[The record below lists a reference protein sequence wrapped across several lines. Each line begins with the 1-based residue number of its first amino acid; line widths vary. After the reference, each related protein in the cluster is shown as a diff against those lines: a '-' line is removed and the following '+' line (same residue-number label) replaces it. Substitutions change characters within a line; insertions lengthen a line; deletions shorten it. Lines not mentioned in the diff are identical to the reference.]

1 MKKRLLS
8 AALALAMVL
17 TMLPL
22 TAFAASS
29 SGWED
34 PQKNSTTTTTITWRE
49 LTSGD
54 TKTSLSYY
62 KAGATLQGY
71 TIQKDGW
78 YTVVNS
84 NGTYSGYGVVDGSA
98 GVMTS
103 TGSGYWYPTIVG
115 NGSATADKQT
125 NIVLLSNNTEFNSV
139 SVPVFLSLYFNNFTI
154 DLNGHTLAGT
164 LAIPATY
171 QQDAK
176 TVNNTFS
183 SLTIKDSK
191 ASTAVLPSGTASTF
205 SVTVA
210 EAGTDKAKTTNTT
223 VQLENVNTSGTVGM
237 FCTTSGTVNLQN
249 AACASIQINSTSG
262 GTINVGYNNTR
273 GQVGWAALYS
283 TSGGK
288 INFYNGT
295 TTASEAS
302 NAVALYGSGSV
313 LTATSST
320 LGKVAL
326 FGRAADT
333 FTTQTE
339 SQKNT
344 LDAPKASLIRSSAT
358 AIVQNGT
365 GEALTKNYTV
375 ELSGDANGG
384 DITLPQAN
392 ITITNAKAGTIDLDS
407 GNLTV
412 TGSATGL
419 ASTGN
424 LTLGASD
431 KTVNFEVKGTNVT
444 IGEITATAGTV
455 NMTTPASETNTFGKI
470 TKTVKI
476 ANKGISGGVFSNQ
489 GYPDA
494 ANLVDSLRFRV
505 ARTNSGGIV
514 YYSESQFQK
523 LIDEYAANEKNV
535 ISILGDNISSS
546 GGNTITIKNGTEKL
560 TVIKYWNSNMSIA
573 LPQTV
578 NGINVLKWTE
588 YQEITSTGTDGS
600 TTTSEKLLGEVS
612 SFKYSTPLPAT
623 NIVLNAQ
630 VTDNAITKL
639 ENVTSKIEGLTARL
653 NGTVIT
659 LSGAVPSKNC
669 TIELDI
675 TTDGKPSASWPTLA
689 VVYDNG
695 SVRFA
700 HQNIGLPEWLRVG
713 PDDKTLVINGV
724 TTYTLNGSA
733 LRVQATGLPA
743 AQIHGYTKKMP
754 VIVNASG
761 VGGTGWTNDGR
772 RDLANTMSSD
782 VYHTFTEVTDGSSVD
797 FSKNPAVK
805 ELLNAAVA
813 GITDSQID
821 SWLLNAQNAAWRKVN
836 NNTNPNADQRKQTGY
851 DQVHVVA
858 YMAVNLSN
866 YSYSNTPG
874 TLTMTLTPSYYVEVR
889 QSNPSSFTAYKL
901 DENNSTELNYLRPVQ
916 NRSLGNLTGDMGE
929 GIELKLVV
937 PSNFTVTGTYA
948 HQGGTYVYRK
958 DFKVTRDTTNSM
970 TFTIT
975 HTMNNALGS
984 FVVNGSAPMVTLYDK
999 KGTGNK
1005 VLGYYDLLQPAV
1017 DDAEEGNHINVDSNF
1032 TGNCNISVTGKAR
1045 KFTIDTHGKNKV
1057 TSNVSGVVTEV
1068 ASGSE
1073 YQIQL
1078 ERDNIVS
1085 TTVSVSG
1092 VTGGTM
1098 TANVTSTRPGQTVT
1112 LTANPS
1118 AGYQVGTPTVR
1129 TNTGAAVSVSAL
1141 GNNTFSFVVP
1151 AGATSIS
1158 VTPSFVLNTGLP
1170 FTDVPANAWYFDGVK
1185 YCYNTMKGGYR
1196 LMEGFSATQF
1206 GPNSAFTRAEVV
1218 TILWNMKG
1226 RPTPGYAYR
1235 TYSDVPTSH
1244 WAYNAITWATNKGY
1258 AEGYPGGTFRPS
1270 QSVTREEMVV
1280 FLWRAAGKPAGYS
1293 SLSLNGYTDGY
1304 NVHDWAQNA
1313 MKWALAYGILSGQN
1327 SVSLG
1332 GTIAPRAVAYRSQ
1345 VAVTVMNFDKLK
1357 LF

>member
-49 LTSGD
+49 LTSSD

-191 ASTAVLPSGTASTF
+191 ASTAVLPTGTGSTF
-205 SVTVA
+205 AVEVG
-210 EAGTDKAKTTNTT
+210 AGGTSKETNTT
-223 VQLENVNTSGTVGM
+223 VQLENVKTSGHVKVW
-237 FCTTSGTVNLQN
+237 CTNGGTVNLQN
-249 AACASIQINSTSG
+249 AEASGITVNSTTN
-262 GTINVGYNNTR
+262 GTVNVGYNNTR
-273 GQVGWAALYS
+273 GKATWVTVTS

-288 INFYNGT
+288 INLYNAFVQKT
-295 TTASEAS
+295 TNASDP
-302 NAVALYGSGSV
+302 AVCLTGSGSV

-320 LGKVAL
+320 LGGVTM
-326 FGRAADT
+326 FGRTDAT
-333 FTTQTE
+333 FTPQTE

-344 LDAPKASLIRSSAT
+344 LDAPKVSLVRSSAASIKVEST
-358 AIVQNGT
+358 SGT
-365 GEALTKNYTV
+365 EALTKNYTV

-384 DITLPQAN
+384 AITLPQAN
-392 ITITNAKAGTIDLDS
+392 ITITNAKAGAIDLDS

-424 LTLGASD
+424 LTLGDAG
-431 KTVNFEVKGTNVT
+431 KTVNFEVKGTDVT
-444 IGEITATAGTV
+444 IGTIGITGTV
-455 NMTTPASETNTFGKI
+455 NMTTPASDKNTFGAI
-470 TKTVKI
+470 TGDI
-476 ANKGISGGVFSNQ
+476 ANKGISGGVFQSKI
-489 GYPDA
+489 PA
-494 ANLVDSLRFRV
+494 KNLKDMYYQVRR
-505 ARTNSGGIV
+505 GGTVPYV
-514 YYSESQFQK
+514 YYSQSDFQK
-523 LIDEYAANEKNV
+523 LIDEYQKAT
-535 ISILGDNISSS
+535 
-546 GGNTITIKNGTEKL
+546 GNKPTITIVEDTSTTPNKYITFKNGEEIL
-560 TVIKYWNSNMSIA
+560 TVIHYGGTSLGIT
-573 LPQTV
+573 LPQSV
-578 NGINVLKWTE
+578 NGGSVSKWTE
-588 YQEITSTGTDGS
+588 YNDTGSHASGYTPNDVKEGTVRNELTPGTS
-600 TTTSEKLLGEVS
+600 
-612 SFKYSTPLPAT
+612 YPTPNPACH
-623 NIVLNAQ
+623 IILNAQ
-630 VTDNAITKL
+630 VTDNMITKL
-639 ENVTSKIEGLTARL
+639 DNITTNVKGLTVRL
-653 NGTVIT
+653 NGNVIT
-659 LSGAVPSKNC
+659 LSGVVPKSVYEFTLNY
-669 TIELDI
+669 E
-675 TTDGKPSASWPTLA
+675 TDGKPSLK
-689 VVYDNG
+689 G
-695 SVRFA
+695 SVIVSYNNGRVTFA
-700 HQNIGLPEWLRVG
+700 NQQFTDGMKISS
-713 PDDKTLVINGV
+713 DYSTLIMPSDTNR
-724 TTYTLNGSA
+724 YTLNGSA
-733 LRVQATGLPA
+733 LKVQASKLPD
-743 AQIHGYTKKMP
+743 AQIHGYTGKMP

-772 RDLANTMSSD
+772 KALADAMSSD
-782 VYHTFTEVTDGSSVD
+782 EFNLDFTSEPVKAGSYVEFTNS
-797 FSKNPAVK
+797 PAIQ
-805 ELLNAAVA
+805 ELLNAVVA
-813 GITDSQID
+813 GITDSQVD
-821 SWLLNAQNAAWRKVN
+821 SWLLNAQNTAWRKAN
-836 NNTNPNADQRKQTGY
+836 NNTTPNADQRTQTGY

-889 QSNPSSFTAYKL
+889 QSTPNNYAL
-901 DENNSTELNYLRPVQ
+901 DPTKSNELNVLRPVQ
-916 NRSLGNLTGDMGE
+916 NRSLGSITGSVIKSDGTGGIVLNL
-929 GIELKLVV
+929 KV
-937 PSNFTVTGTYA
+937 PTNFTTTGTYA
-948 HQGGTYVYRK
+948 HQGSTYVYPN
-958 DFKVTRDTTNSM
+958 TNNTANTM

-975 HTMNNALGS
+975 KAMNNALGS

-999 KGTGNK
+999 KGTGNN

-1017 DDAEEGNHINVDSNF
+1017 DDAEEGNHIDVDSNF

-1118 AGYQVGTPTVR
+1118 AGYQAGTPTVR

-1293 SLSLNGYTDGY
+1293 TLSLSGYTDGY
-1304 NVHDWAQNA
+1304 NVHDWAQTA